1 MLRTV
6 AAAEVA
12 RALGLSAD
20 SIGRYARAGRVP
32 FDVTPGGHRRFD
44 VEEVRLALGSGGGHA
59 ASRVFRTPSATVRRR
74 AIRSVTTSA
83 AAVVADRGSAGVPGA
98 ESGLVPSGAGTFV
111 TSAWRVQR
119 SVPLTSA

>member
-1 MLRTV
+1 MSRTV

-32 FDVTPGGHRRFD
+32 FDLTPGGHRRYAVD
-44 VEEVRLALGSGGGHA
+44 EVRLALGSGGGLPA
-59 ASRVFRTPSATVRRR
+59 ARVFHTPSATVRRR

-83 AAVVADRGSAGVPGA
+83 AAVAVSRGSAGAPEVA
-98 ESGLVPSGAGTFV
+98 LGLVPSGAGTFV
-111 TSAWRVQR
+111 AQAWRVQR
-119 SVPLTSA
+119 SVPLTPV